1 MYPDGFR
8 ELLLYIKENY
18 GNPTIYI
25 TENGNLFVLFTT
37 NKLFFLLKQSKTLIF
52 LFSTGFYEANNM
64 SLPLHEALKDDT
76 RIEYHHKHLLAL
88 LSAIRSD
95 DLSLSLLLSD

>member
-37 NKLFFLLKQSKTLIF
+37 NKLFF
-52 LFSTGFYEANNM
+52 FSSNQ
-64 SLPLHEALKDDT
+64 
-76 RIEYHHKHLLAL
+76 KH
-88 LSAIRSD
+88 
-95 DLSLSLLLSD
+95 